1 MGVEDD
7 AAETVYR
14 WTIRSLYVLAI
25 GLNVYMLWE
34 QMKDT
39 PEMGEYRARLDLA
52 KQRALAPLR
61 ERKRMKLETGK
72 VIFEAMEIVA
82 DA

>member
-1 MGVEDD
+1 VEDD
-7 AAETVYR
+7 TAEVVYT

-39 PEMGEYRARLDLA
+39 PEVGEYRARWETA
-52 KQRALAPLR
+52 KARALAPLK